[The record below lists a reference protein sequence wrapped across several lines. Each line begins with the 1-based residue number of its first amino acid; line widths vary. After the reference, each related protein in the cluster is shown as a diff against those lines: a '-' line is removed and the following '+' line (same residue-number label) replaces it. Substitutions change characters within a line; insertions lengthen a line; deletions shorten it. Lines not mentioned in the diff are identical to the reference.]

1 MVESGVMAN
10 LALQIHRHTESLE
23 GFQAEIDNVYAAVEM
38 KTAEARNKLLSY
50 RKLKAQTES
59 ALDNAAAEYELALDL
74 FGQADALLEKLRE
87 IKDEHV
93 RLSEIAIKEAEPAE
107 KPSARA

>member
-1 MVESGVMAN
+1 MEN
-10 LALQIHRHTESLE
+10 LSLQIHRHTESLE
-23 GFQAEIDNVYAAVEM
+23 GFQAEIDSLYEAVETQ
-38 KTAEARNKLLSY
+38 TAAAREKLLTY
-50 RKLKAQTES
+50 RKLKTPTES